1 MRMAKDTKVIS
12 VSIHKG
18 GSGKSSI
25 CGNLGYAL
33 ASQGYKILLIDTDSQ
48 KNLSRSFGITE
59 ACEKNFYKS
68 FMEKEDIRNHILK
81 TDYESIDIVVG
92 DVGLASIEKKMH
104 SMDYRELRMSEI
116 MADVIDEGIYDFILI
131 DTSPSLGMLNTS
143 ILNATDEILIPVE
156 PTAFGIEGLGV
167 FMEHY
172 KAIKEYNKYL
182 NILGIVLNK
191 VDLRENLSSDAL
203 AVIEAAFGSNILET
217 QILVDSNIKNAQWRN
232 MPLAAL
238 YKNSRAVKNFE
249 SLAKEVVEVVKNR

>member
-1 MRMAKDTKVIS
+1 MNNTIVIS

-18 GSGKSSI
+18 GAGKTSVSS
-25 CGNLGYAL
+25 NLVYAL
-33 ASQGYKILLIDTDSQ
+33 SQKGYKVLGIDTDGQ
-48 KNLSRSFGITE
+48 KNFSRTFGKTE
-59 ACEKNFYKS
+59 ISERNFYEA
-68 FMEKEDIRNHILK
+68 FMRKDDIRNHILK
-81 TDYESIDIVVG
+81 TDYENIDIVVG
-92 DVGLASIEKKMH
+92 DVALANIERKMH

-116 MADVIDEGIYDFILI
+116 LAELIKEKRYDFIVI

-172 KAIKEYNKYL
+172 NNIKEYNKYL

-203 AVIEAAFGSNILET
+203 TVIETVFGKNILKT

-232 MPLAAL
+232 IPLAAK
-238 YKNSRAVKNFE
+238 YKSSRAVKNFE
-249 SLAKEVVEVVKNR
+249 SLAEEVVEIVKNRR